1 MLKISDVTAATNS
14 IFGTGGD
21 LTLLPDYAVT
31 IGLKQIFEARAIH
44 LLLDWSWQRNVFRR
58 AVLGPVGMRF
68 PASYTQRHEN
78 VKFTITEDVA
88 EVHSLL
94 PE

>member
-1 MLKISDVTAATNS
+1 VRRGADEVHEIHA
-14 IFGTGGD
+14 
-21 LTLLPDYAVT
+21 LTLVE
-31 IGLKQIFEARAIH
+31 IGVLALVLSVH
-44 LLLDWSWQRNVFRR
+44 LFLDWSWQRNVFRR
-58 AVLGPVGMRF
+58 AVLGPVSMRF

-78 VKFTITEDVA
+78 VKYTITEEVA